1 MGKRCPS
8 FDKCFYQ
15 SARRRMEN
23 ADILVCNHAL
33 FFSDLAMRA
42 SGRGFLP
49 DYQHA
54 ILDEAHEIET
64 VACEHFGSRVSERG
78 VQHFLR
84 TLVSPSG
91 RGYLPQLRAQDAGLE
106 LVGQAVRQAELCEHA
121 AEALFLDLWQIASQ
135 GSADPETT
143 GLQRAMEAGAVAESL
158 SEPMTKLAGLLRLLR
173 ESASEADQFE
183 LNAYAERADAFAG
196 AVRSLVAQDIPGCVY
211 WIEAGRSKKRR
222 GRPALTL
229 QAAAVDVAP
238 HLREQLFARNISVVL
253 TSATLATGPQDFALV
268 ARRLG
273 CDDAQTLQL
282 GSPFD
287 MARQVR
293 LIVDA
298 TMPDPSDAKFEA
310 ALADRVRRHVR
321 ETDGGAFVLFTSLAM
336 LERVARAVQADFE
349 RDGHPFLVQGRGM
362 ARGAMLARFRQDS
375 RSVLFGVSSF
385 WQGIDVQGDGLRN
398 VIIAKLPFESPDR
411 PLTKARGE
419 KLERE
424 GGDSFRDDML
434 PRAVLRF
441 RQGFG
446 RLIRSSQDTGRVVV
460 LDPRI
465 VRKGYGRAFLDAL
478 PPGVEPEIDEGDGV
492 DPPGDAE

>member
-1 MGKRCPS
+1 
-8 FDKCFYQ
+8 
-15 SARRRMEN
+15 
-23 ADILVCNHAL
+23 
-33 FFSDLAMRA
+33 
-42 SGRGFLP
+42 
-49 DYQHA
+49 
-54 ILDEAHEIET
+54 
-64 VACEHFGSRVSERG
+64 
-78 VQHFLR
+78 
-84 TLVSPSG
+84 
-91 RGYLPQLRAQDAGLE
+91 
-106 LVGQAVRQAELCEHA
+106 
-121 AEALFLDLWQIASQ
+121 
-135 GSADPETT
+135 
-143 GLQRAMEAGAVAESL
+143 
-158 SEPMTKLAGLLRLLR
+158 
-173 ESASEADQFE
+173 
-183 LNAYAERADAFAG
+183 
-196 AVRSLVAQDIPGCVY
+196 
-211 WIEAGRSKKRR
+211 
-222 GRPALTL
+222 
-229 QAAAVDVAP
+229 
-238 HLREQLFARNISVVL
+238 
-253 TSATLATGPQDFALV
+253 
-268 ARRLG
+268 
-273 CDDAQTLQL
+273 
-282 GSPFD
+282 
-287 MARQVR
+287 
-293 LIVDA
+293 
-298 TMPDPSDAKFEA
+298 
-310 ALADRVRRHVR
+310 
-321 ETDGGAFVLFTSLAM
+321 VLFTSLAM